1 MISIQYFQDMWE
13 SLIAAWWVKSALSV
27 IAAVAIWLIGLKHVQ
42 VLGIFIL
49 LVGFDLVTKWA
60 SVAYKMLIEN
70 FGYDPE
76 HIASWEKYRAIPT
89 AFEMGL
95 IKSEY
100 MRKGFVKKVLTYVTA
115 TMAAFLFDYMSDQKS
130 FAVNLVW
137 LYLGSSE
144 FLSILEN
151 LRDGGNQSM
160 GRFLELVRDKI
171 EHKTK
176 L

>member
-1 MISIQYFQDMWE
+1 MVYLQYIQDMWE
-13 SLIAAWWVKSALSV
+13 SLISAWWVKSALSV
-27 IAAVAIWLIGLKHVQ
+27 VAGVAIWLIGLKHIQ

-49 LVGFDLVTKWA
+49 LVGIDLVTKWA
-60 SVAYKMLIEN
+60 SVAYKMLVDQYK
-70 FGYDPE
+70 YDPE
-76 HIASWEKYRAIPT
+76 RIAVWEKYRAIPT

-171 EHKTK
+171 EHKIK

>member
-1 MISIQYFQDMWE
+1 MMYVQYIQDMCQ
-13 SLIAAWWVKSALSV
+13 SLISAWWVKSALSV
-27 IAAVAIWLIGLKHVQ
+27 VAAVAIWLIGLKHVQ
-42 VLGIFIL
+42 VLGIFVL
-49 LVGFDLVTKWA
+49 LVCLDLVTKWA

-89 AFEMGL
+89 AIDLNL

-100 MRKGFVKKVLTYVTA
+100 MRKGFCDKVLTYVTVTA
-115 TMAAFLFDYMSDQKS
+115 AAFLFDWLAGKNS

-151 LRDGGNQSM
+151 LRAGGNKSM

-171 EHKTK
+171 ENKVK
-176 L
+176 F

>member
-1 MISIQYFQDMWE
+1 MTMISEMWN
-13 SLIAAWWVKSALSV
+13 SLISAWWVKSALSIV
-27 IAAVAIWLIGLKHVQ
+27 AAIAIWLIGLKHVQ

-49 LVGFDLVTKWA
+49 LVCIDLVTKWA
-60 SVAYKMLIEN
+60 SIAYKMLIEQYKYN
-70 FGYDPE
+70 PIG
-76 HIASWEKYRAIPT
+76 IAVWEKYRAIPT

-100 MRKGFVKKVLTYVTA
+100 MRKGFVKKVLTYVAA
-115 TMAAFLFDYMSDQKS
+115 TMAAFLFDYMSEQKS

-171 EHKTK
+171 EHKIK

>member
-1 MISIQYFQDMWE
+1 MISIQCFQDMWE

-89 AFEMGL
+89 AIDLNL

-100 MRKGFVKKVLTYVTA
+100 MRKGFCDKVLTYVTVTA
-115 TMAAFLFDYMSDQKS
+115 AAFLFDWLAGKNS

-151 LRDGGNQSM
+151 LRDGGNKSM

-171 EHKTK
+171 ENKVK
-176 L
+176 F